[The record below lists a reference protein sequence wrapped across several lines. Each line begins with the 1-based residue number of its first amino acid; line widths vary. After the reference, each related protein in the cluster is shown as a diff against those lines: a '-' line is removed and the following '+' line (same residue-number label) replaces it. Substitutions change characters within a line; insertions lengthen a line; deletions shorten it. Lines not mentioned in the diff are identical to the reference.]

1 MIQLPSRRLAL
12 GAVSFLV
19 CGALVSCDRGPDE
32 RRPNLLFIT
41 IDTLRADY
49 LGVYG
54 HSQPT
59 SPNIDEFAR
68 SAVVFDEAFAHSS
81 WTLTSLATM
90 LTSTYAP
97 THGCAGFH
105 HALHESF
112 TTFPEMLVDAGYRTA
127 AITSHVFVGPRHG
140 LLQGIQEIDDSLVLD
155 IEASHEQIS
164 SPRVTQKAITFLES
178 VAARDAAAKNSADEP
193 WMLWLHYFDPH
204 ELYRRHAETAA
215 AFPDSSDA
223 SLYQGEIAFTDL
235 WLGKVFEALKRLDLD
250 ENTIIVLTAD
260 HGEEFGDHGSNRHG
274 QSLYREVLRIP
285 LMIRAPG
292 FAPRRV
298 TETVRSV
305 DLLPTINELV
315 SIGTPSYAEGIS
327 LVPGMRGEPV
337 RDLPVYAEIRLR
349 DDFIAESIQSNGWKL
364 ILDHCGAS
372 RRTSK
377 DVDID
382 AKGNRVR
389 RNMGF
394 SELLFDLRK
403 DPTEQHD
410 VAAANGE
417 VRTKLA
423 NLLADERRRAREL
436 ATSGKFSSADSLH
449 LDDAAL
455 KEIEQLGYGGGR

>member
-1 MIQLPSRRLAL
+1 MIQLLSRRLAL
-12 GAVSFLV
+12 GAASLLA
-19 CGALVSCDRGPDE
+19 CGVLVSCDRGADE

-54 HSQPT
+54 HPQPT

-90 LTSTYAP
+90 LTSTYAQ

-105 HALHESF
+105 HALNESF
-112 TTFPEMLVDAGYRTA
+112 TTFPEMLAEAGYRTA

-140 LLQGIQEIDDSLVLD
+140 LLQGIEEIDDSLVLD

-178 VAARDAAAKNSADEP
+178 VAAKDAADEP

-215 AFPDSSDA
+215 AFPGTSDEV
-223 SLYQGEIAFTDL
+223 LYQGEIAFTDL

-260 HGEEFGDHGSNRHG
+260 HGEEFGEHGSNRHG

-285 LMIRAPG
+285 LIIRAPG
-292 FAPRRV
+292 FSPRRI
-298 TETVRSV
+298 TEPVRSV

-315 SIGTPSYAEGIS
+315 SIRTPSYAAGIS

-349 DDFIAESIQSNGWKL
+349 DDFVAESIQSNGWKL

-394 SELLFDLRK
+394 TELLFDLRK
-403 DPTEQHD
+403 DPGEQHD
-410 VAAANGE
+410 VSAANSE
-417 VRTKLA
+417 IRIKLA

-436 ATSGKFSSADSLH
+436 AASGKFSSADSLH

-455 KEIEQLGYGGGR
+455 KEIEQLGYTGR